1 MVKRG
6 ANYSSLQFTLGAVP
20 SDADNLFTEQTE
32 AQGRLWHS
40 PRGWQAESRYFCL
53 GVPRIEWN

>member
-32 AQGRLWHS
+32 AREAVALTQRLAS
-40 PRGWQAESRYFCL
+40 
-53 GVPRIEWN
+53 